1 MSRIIA
7 GAGTSHSPMLAM
19 PPLPMWA
26 ARGDA
31 DRTNP
36 ELYDVDGVV
45 RSFVELERRAGGRFT
60 AELTHEV
67 WLRRFARAEHDI
79 ERLGADLRALDPDL
93 LIVVGDDQ
101 QELFSFDNL
110 PALSVYYGA
119 RVSTLRPDDG
129 PGADAFF
136 TEMRRGQGTD
146 GRSYAGDVDAAVHL
160 IGALIDEGF
169 DVAASNAPPEGT
181 GFGHA
186 FGWVLGRLL
195 PDAGIPAV
203 PIMVNTYFPPNQ
215 PTPVRC
221 YDLGTAVE
229 RAVASLPG
237 DRRVAII
244 ASGGLSHFVV
254 NTELDRRVLDAMD
267 AHDAATL
274 RGLPP
279 RLLNSGSSEIRNW
292 LVVAGAVTGLAPRWR
307 DYIPAYRTAAG
318 TGTGLGFGL
327 WA

>member
-7 GAGTSHSPMLAM
+7 GAGSSHSPMLAM
-19 PPLPMWA
+19 RPLPMWV

-36 ELYDVDGVV
+36 ELYDLDGVI
-45 RSFVELERRAGGRFT
+45 RSYAELERRAGDRYT
-60 AELTHEV
+60 AELTNEV
-67 WLRRFARAEHDI
+67 WIRRFAQAEHDI
-79 ERLGADLRALDPDL
+79 ERLGADLRALGPDL
-93 LIVVGDDQ
+93 LVIVGDDQ
-101 QELFSFDNL
+101 RELFGFANL

-119 RVSTLRPDDG
+119 RVSTLKPDDG

-136 TEMRRGQGTD
+136 AEMRRGQGTD
-146 GRSYAGDVDAAVHL
+146 GRSYAGDAGAAVHL
-160 IGALIDEGF
+160 IEALIDDGF
-169 DVAASNAPPEGT
+169 DVAASDAPPAGT

-203 PIMVNTYFPPNQ
+203 PIMLNTYYPPNQ
-215 PTPVRC
+215 PTPARC
-221 YDLGTAVE
+221 YDLGAAVE

-237 DRRVAII
+237 ARRVAIV
-244 ASGGLSHFVV
+244 ASGGLSHFVI
-254 NTELDRRVLDAMD
+254 NPDLDHRVLDAMD
-267 AHDAATL
+267 AHDAAAL

-292 LVVAGAVTGLAPRWR
+292 LVVAGAATGLAPRWR

-318 TGTGLGFGL
+318 TGTGLGFAL